1 MVVVSP
7 ASLSLV
13 SAGSYI
19 AFVSVSSAVES
30 FDVRPWIY
38 TYPADVGWLALEEI
52 WHKHLVRA
60 FFVAIREYVG
70 TLQGLWEESKDV
82 ILSKTCESVHVAFLR
97 TTHALFQQRRGE
109 KGKKEKKEGRKKKK
123 KNNRTYHDEYRF
135 LGVART
141 SGISFHAIDGNPLA
155 LLFIALGDNGRHS
168 AAGA

>member
-19 AFVSVSSAVES
+19 AFVSESSAVES

-52 WHKHLVRA
+52 WHKHLVWA

-97 TTHALFQQRRGE
+97 TTHALFHQRRGE
-109 KGKKEKKEGRKKKK
+109 KRKKGEKRGGKKQ
-123 KNNRTYHDEYRF
+123 
-135 LGVART
+135 
-141 SGISFHAIDGNPLA
+141 
-155 LLFIALGDNGRHS
+155 
-168 AAGA
+168 

>member
-52 WHKHLVRA
+52 WHKHLVWA

-82 ILSKTCESVHVAFLR
+82 ILSKTCESVAFLR
-97 TTHALFQQRRGE
+97 TTHALFHQRRGE
-109 KGKKEKKEGRKKKK
+109 KGKKEKNEGKKKQ
-123 KNNRTYHDEYRF
+123 
-135 LGVART
+135 
-141 SGISFHAIDGNPLA
+141 
-155 LLFIALGDNGRHS
+155 
-168 AAGA
+168 

>member
-52 WHKHLVRA
+52 WHKHLVWA

-97 TTHALFQQRRGE
+97 TTHALFHQRRGKKRK
-109 KGKKEKKEGRKKKK
+109 KGKKGEKKK
-123 KNNRTYHDEYRF
+123 KNNRTYHDEDRF
-135 LGVART
+135 FGVART
-141 SGISFHAIDGNPLA
+141 SGICFHAIDGNPLA

>member
-30 FDVRPWIY
+30 FDVRPWIC

-52 WHKHLVRA
+52 WHKHLVWA

-123 KNNRTYHDEYRF
+123 KKQ
-135 LGVART
+135 
-141 SGISFHAIDGNPLA
+141 
-155 LLFIALGDNGRHS
+155 
-168 AAGA
+168 

>member
-19 AFVSVSSAVES
+19 AFVSVSSAVEG

-52 WHKHLVRA
+52 WHKHLVWA

-97 TTHALFQQRRGE
+97 TTHALFHQRRGE
-109 KGKKEKKEGRKKKK
+109 KRRKRRKGREEK

-141 SGISFHAIDGNPLA
+141 SGICFHAIDGNPLA

>member
-1 MVVVSP
+1 MVVVVSP

-19 AFVSVSSAVES
+19 AFVSVSSAVEG

-52 WHKHLVRA
+52 WHKHLVWA

-97 TTHALFQQRRGE
+97 TTHALFHQRRGE
-109 KGKKEKKEGRKKKK
+109 KGEKGEKGGKKKK
-123 KNNRTYHDEYRF
+123 PIEHTTTSIAF
-135 LGVART
+135 LASLGPVAYV
-141 SGISFHAIDGNPLA
+141 FMPLTV
-155 LLFIALGDNGRHS
+155 IHS
-168 AAGA
+168 PFSL

>member
-19 AFVSVSSAVES
+19 AFVSESSAVES

-52 WHKHLVRA
+52 WHKHLVWA

-97 TTHALFQQRRGE
+97 TTHALFHQRRGGK
-109 KGKKEKKEGRKKKK
+109 KGKKEKNEGE

-141 SGISFHAIDGNPLA
+141 SGICFHAIDGNPLA